1 MLKERDSLVC
11 DMAEFYHV
19 IDIDELPVQTL
30 AALAVGL
37 PSHSR
42 SKRKY
47 SKQNI
52 PDELGLLALILDS
65 VNRIAWMLSKDGSKG
80 RNKPVS
86 VYELLTAPDR
96 EKEVEGFNSIAD
108 FEAAKNQILGKGG
121 ATE

>member
-1 MLKERDSLVC
+1 MLKEKDALIC

-19 IDIDELPVQTL
+19 LDIDGLPVQTL

-52 PDELGLLALILDS
+52 PDEIGLLALILDS
-65 VNRIAWMLSKDGSKG
+65 VNRIAWMMSKDGSKG
-80 RNKPVS
+80 RNKPAS
-86 VYELLTAPDR
+86 VYEILTNQTR
-96 EKEVEGFNSIAD
+96 EKDVIGFNSVAD
-108 FEAAKNQILGKGG
+108 FEAAKNQILAKGG
-121 ATE
+121 

>member
-1 MLKERDSLVC
+1 MLKDKDSLIC

-19 IDIDELPVQTL
+19 LDIDELSVQTL

-37 PSHSR
+37 PPHSR

-65 VNRIAWMLSKDGSKG
+65 VNRVAWLMTKDGSKN
-80 RNKPVS
+80 RNRPPS
-86 VYELLTAPDR
+86 VYAMLTDQGR
-96 EKEVEGFNSIAD
+96 KKDVEGFDSVAD

>member
-1 MLKERDSLVC
+1 MLKDKDSLIC

-19 IDIDELPVQTL
+19 LDIDVLPVPTL

-47 SKQNI
+47 SNQNI

-65 VNRIAWMLSKDGSKG
+65 VNRIGWMLSKDGAKG
-80 RNKPVS
+80 KNRPAS
-86 VYELLTAPDR
+86 VYGILTDLDR
-96 EKEVEGFNSIAD
+96 KKDVEGFKTVAD
-108 FEAAKNQILGKGG
+108 FEAAKNQILAKGG
-121 ATE
+121 

>member
-1 MLKERDSLVC
+1 MLKDRDSLIC

-19 IDIDELPVQTL
+19 LDIDGLPVPTL

-37 PSHSR
+37 PPHSR

-65 VNRIAWMLSKDGSKG
+65 VNRIAWMMTKDGAKN
-80 RNKPVS
+80 RNRPDS
-86 VYELLTAPDR
+86 VYMMLTDQDR
-96 EKEVEGFNSIAD
+96 KKDVEGFDSVAD

-121 ATE
+121 AEE

>member
-1 MLKERDSLVC
+1 MLKEWDALIC

-19 IDIDELPVQTL
+19 LDIDGLPVQTL

-65 VNRIAWMLSKDGSKG
+65 VNRLAWMLSKDGAKG
-80 RNKPVS
+80 RNRPAS
-86 VYELLTAPDR
+86 VYEMLTDQGN
-96 EKEVEGFNSIAD
+96 EKYVEGFSSIAD
-108 FEAAKNQILGKGG
+108 FEAARNKILGKGG